1 MHRLG
6 SLLSHKPLLNPRAPL
21 YSLISSSTFSYSPNS
36 IEIFYD
42 HLLKSCN
49 GSSSLK
55 QIHSALTTTGLIT
68 TSPHLGAQIIIKYA
82 KFDDL
87 NRARLLFDNINV
99 CYDKPTSFLC
109 NTMIRAYANVGQCFE
124 TLKLYS
130 FMRKTGTFVNN
141 YTYPFVFKA
150 CALNLLV
157 REGKVVHGD
166 ALKNGF
172 GSDLYVEAGLVDMY
186 AKCGLFVDCR
196 KIFDE
201 MSTKDLVCW
210 TAMITAYEQ
219 AEKPEEALILFKKMQ
234 QEEGLLADSIAVVS
248 VASAVGQL
256 GDVRNAHTV
265 HGYAFRK
272 SLIEELCV
280 GNSILAMH
288 TKCGNTEKAR
298 LVFDMM
304 MERDV
309 ISWNSMLSGYTQ
321 NGQATEALLLFD
333 EMRDSDCQPTPV
345 TALIMVSACA
355 YLGFRH
361 LGRKFHDFIVDSRME
376 IDTNLSNALMD
387 MYAKCGDLEKA
398 VDLFN
403 GIPPTERNAGSW
415 NVLISGYGMHGHG
428 KEALELFS
436 RMQEEGVEPN
446 HFTFTSILS
455 ACSHAGLID
464 EGRKCFAEMKRLSVT
479 LEDKHHA
486 CVVDM
491 LGRAGLLQ
499 EAFDL
504 IKEMP
509 SPPSDGV
516 WGALLL
522 GCKIHGNMELGKT
535 AASNL
540 LQLEPNHTGY
550 YVLMSNIYAASNKW
564 KEVWKLRQDMKNK
577 GLKKPA
583 AFSMIEYGKDILG
596 FYTADQENPYRHEVY
611 KKMESLAIEM
621 KMAGYVPDLS
631 CALHD
636 VEEEDKERMLNYH
649 SEKLA
654 VAFGVLKI
662 DPGMVIRVTKNL
674 RVCNDCHSAFKY
686 ISHIYQRKI
695 IVRDANRFHH
705 FQGGTCSCKDYW

>member
-1 MHRLG
+1 
-6 SLLSHKPLLNPRAPL
+6 
-21 YSLISSSTFSYSPNS
+21 
-36 IEIFYD
+36 
-42 HLLKSCN
+42 
-49 GSSSLK
+49 
-55 QIHSALTTTGLIT
+55 
-68 TSPHLGAQIIIKYA
+68 LGAQIIIKYA

-522 GCKIHGNMELGKT
+522 ACKIHGNMELGKT

-596 FYTADQENPYRHEVY
+596 FHTADQENPYRHEVY

>member
-6 SLLSHKPLLNPRAPL
+6 SLLSHKPLLKPRTPL

-42 HLLKSCN
+42 HLLKSCK

-55 QIHSALTTTGLIT
+55 QIHSALTTAGLIT
-68 TSPHLGAQIIIKYA
+68 TSPHLSAQIIIKYA
-82 KFDDL
+82 KCGDL
-87 NRARLLFDNINV
+87 NMARLLFNNINV
-99 CYDKPTSFLC
+99 CYDEPTSFLC

-124 TLKLYS
+124 TIKLYS

-196 KIFDE
+196 KLFDE

-219 AEKPEEALILFKKMQ
+219 AEKPVEALILFKKMQ

-256 GDVRNAHTV
+256 GDVRNAQTV

-288 TKCGNTEKAR
+288 TKCGNTEKA
-298 LVFDMM
+298 LFMM

-355 YLGFRH
+355 YLGSLH
-361 LGRKFHDFIVDSRME
+361 LGRKFHDYIVDSRME
-376 IDTNLSNALMD
+376 IDTNLSNALVD

-398 VDLFN
+398 VDLFY
-403 GIPPTERNAGSW
+403 GIPPLNGML
-415 NVLISGYGMHGHG
+415 VLGMH
-428 KEALELFS
+428 
-436 RMQEEGVEPN
+436 
-446 HFTFTSILS
+446 
-455 ACSHAGLID
+455 
-464 EGRKCFAEMKRLSVT
+464 
-479 LEDKHHA
+479 
-486 CVVDM
+486 
-491 LGRAGLLQ
+491 
-499 EAFDL
+499 
-504 IKEMP
+504 
-509 SPPSDGV
+509 
-516 WGALLL
+516 
-522 GCKIHGNMELGKT
+522 
-535 AASNL
+535 
-540 LQLEPNHTGY
+540 
-550 YVLMSNIYAASNKW
+550 
-564 KEVWKLRQDMKNK
+564 
-577 GLKKPA
+577 
-583 AFSMIEYGKDILG
+583 
-596 FYTADQENPYRHEVY
+596 
-611 KKMESLAIEM
+611 
-621 KMAGYVPDLS
+621 
-631 CALHD
+631 
-636 VEEEDKERMLNYH
+636 
-649 SEKLA
+649 
-654 VAFGVLKI
+654 
-662 DPGMVIRVTKNL
+662 
-674 RVCNDCHSAFKY
+674 
-686 ISHIYQRKI
+686 
-695 IVRDANRFHH
+695 
-705 FQGGTCSCKDYW
+705 

>member
-6 SLLSHKPLLNPRAPL
+6 SLLSHKPLLTPLSPL
-21 YSLISSSTFSYSPNS
+21 YSLTSSSTFSYSPNS
-36 IEIFYD
+36 TEIFYD
-42 HLLKSCN
+42 HLLKSCV
-49 GSSSLK
+49 GLSSLK
-55 QIHSALTTTGLIT
+55 QIHSALTTTSLIT
-68 TSPHLGAQIIIKYA
+68 KSLHLGAQIVTKYA

-87 NRARLLFDNINV
+87 NSGRLLFDNINV
-99 CYDKPTSFLC
+99 ACEKPSSFLC
-109 NTMIRAYANVGQCFE
+109 NTMIRAYANAGQCFE

-130 FMRKTGTFVNN
+130 FMRRTDIFVNN
-141 YTYPFVFKA
+141 YTYPFVFKV

-172 GSDLYVEAGLVDMY
+172 GSVLYVEAALVDMY
-186 AKCGLFVDCR
+186 AKCGLFVDCH

-201 MSTKDLVCW
+201 MSMKDLVCW
-210 TAMITAYEQ
+210 TAMITALEK

-234 QEEGLLADSIAVVS
+234 QEEGLLADSVAIVS

-256 GDVRNAHTV
+256 GDVKNAQSV
-265 HGYAFRK
+265 HGYAVRK

-288 TKCGNTEKAR
+288 TKCGNMEKAR

-304 MERDV
+304 VERDV

-321 NGQATEALLLFD
+321 NGQASEALLLFE
-333 EMRDSDCQPTPV
+333 EMRDSDCEPSPV

-355 YLGFRH
+355 YLGSCH
-361 LGRKFHDFIVDSRME
+361 VGRKFHDFIIDSGME
-376 IDTNLSNALMD
+376 INTNLSNALVD
-387 MYAKCGDLEKA
+387 MYVKCGDLEKA

-403 GIPPTERNAGSW
+403 GIHPCERNASSW

-428 KEALELFS
+428 KEALGLFS

-446 HFTFTSILS
+446 HITFTSILS

-464 EGRKCFAEMKRLSVT
+464 EGRKCFADMKRLSET
-479 LEDKHHA
+479 LEIKHYA
-486 CVVDM
+486 CMVDM
-491 LGRAGLLQ
+491 LGRAGFLQ

-522 GCKIHGNMELGKT
+522 ACKIHGNMELGEI

-564 KEVWKLRQDMKNK
+564 QEVGKLRQDMKNK

-583 AFSMIEYGKDILG
+583 AFSVIEYGKDILG
-596 FYTADQENPYRHEVY
+596 FHTADQENPYRHEVY
-611 KKMESLAIEM
+611 QKLESLAIEM

-636 VEEEDKERMLNYH
+636 VEEEDKEHMLNYH

-654 VAFGVLKI
+654 VAFGILKI

-674 RVCNDCHSAFKY
+674 RVCNDCHSAFKF

>member
-6 SLLSHKPLLNPRAPL
+6 SLLSHKPLLNPQAPL

-36 IEIFYD
+36 IEIFYE

-68 TSPHLGAQIIIKYA
+68 TSPHLGGQIIIKYA

-150 CALNLLV
+150 CALYLLV

-219 AEKPEEALILFKKMQ
+219 AEKPEEALVLFKKMQ

-280 GNSILAMH
+280 G
-288 TKCGNTEKAR
+288 
-298 LVFDMM
+298 
-304 MERDV
+304 
-309 ISWNSMLSGYTQ
+309 
-321 NGQATEALLLFD
+321 
-333 EMRDSDCQPTPV
+333 
-345 TALIMVSACA
+345 
-355 YLGFRH
+355 
-361 LGRKFHDFIVDSRME
+361 
-376 IDTNLSNALMD
+376 
-387 MYAKCGDLEKA
+387 
-398 VDLFN
+398 
-403 GIPPTERNAGSW
+403 
-415 NVLISGYGMHGHG
+415 
-428 KEALELFS
+428 
-436 RMQEEGVEPN
+436 
-446 HFTFTSILS
+446 
-455 ACSHAGLID
+455 
-464 EGRKCFAEMKRLSVT
+464 
-479 LEDKHHA
+479 
-486 CVVDM
+486 
-491 LGRAGLLQ
+491 
-499 EAFDL
+499 
-504 IKEMP
+504 
-509 SPPSDGV
+509 
-516 WGALLL
+516 
-522 GCKIHGNMELGKT
+522 
-535 AASNL
+535 
-540 LQLEPNHTGY
+540 
-550 YVLMSNIYAASNKW
+550 
-564 KEVWKLRQDMKNK
+564 
-577 GLKKPA
+577 
-583 AFSMIEYGKDILG
+583 
-596 FYTADQENPYRHEVY
+596 
-611 KKMESLAIEM
+611 
-621 KMAGYVPDLS
+621 
-631 CALHD
+631 
-636 VEEEDKERMLNYH
+636 
-649 SEKLA
+649 
-654 VAFGVLKI
+654 
-662 DPGMVIRVTKNL
+662 
-674 RVCNDCHSAFKY
+674 
-686 ISHIYQRKI
+686 
-695 IVRDANRFHH
+695 
-705 FQGGTCSCKDYW
+705 